1 MASFSEYYEEAR
13 RAQQRQNRA
22 PRTAPKSSYWDG
34 LQNAS
39 APAPVKSGNPD
50 FFKDPLGATLDFLS
64 RGVYG
69 ATNVVSGKVDDAVE
83 AGKKIQQGD
92 VAGGV
97 AEMIGKALFDVNA
110 GGRFVEGLTTDQSDK
125 KRFFSDVIEESTD
138 KAGEQFDPNYVNRV
152 DNVAGPVKG
161 VAGFAADM
169 ALDPISYI
177 PIPVGK
183 IVSGAKGLKA
193 RVSPAKAE
201 EAATPAVAAS
211 SETPPNAP
219 QKGGVTPREA
229 ATFALPE
236 AQPRGTALAEAERP
250 VQPFSATLEDFLL
263 NPPAGAPLTAPV
275 APKPRLPELP
285 GAPLFDD
292 TTFATT
298 PTPKKTRK
306 TAKKKTNP
314 EVPDAPKVAQ
324 ALAKVEQEAPAT
336 PRDEARQMWV
346 AIADLGYAIDTG
358 KTKVP
363 ITRDI
368 VEQAITME
376 KAGTL
381 PPEWDSHLRFLREE
395 AEINRP
401 YVRDELEGFIPVG
414 TSTAEREGLRAGETD
429 VKASDALAE
438 AALKTP
444 ENDDAAKW
452 LAENDNGV
460 APEQMKGARH
470 VQGQA
475 VRVDATPH
483 GIAAGLSQT
492 PLSPGE
498 ILKSSGQAQR
508 MRDLLDTV
516 EMMVKAGEI
525 PAKPARSP
533 IIPGTKGFG
542 HSETVI
548 SDYVASFNYWVNN
561 GIDDLADSAGRIT
574 LELADGRE
582 VQVLADDIRAMLN
595 KIEDVDEYVP
605 NAAGSY
611 GPEDFGR
618 REQEILDATDRLFRE
633 EIDLGYMNPAR
644 EAVEITNV
652 LDAWQYII
660 RERHDLLHKQMGE
673 YGYEYIM
680 DAVGR
685 NPARFVERMDVL
697 RRLLNNDFDL
707 DNLEV
712 LRELRRLD
720 ETRPGLNVLDRE
732 LMLGVDETLSP
743 TPKTEPPATQDTVEA
758 LPEEAPEGMPEP
770 PPVPFVPDPTPTT
783 PRPADIEGQNPGD
796 VAEVIATPSTISPVP
811 STAEEVAEIVEAM
824 VDETPLLRT
833 DDPRAL
839 IRVVGDIIAKV
850 TKNNIIDV
858 PEKAPFRSRS
868 GAYRTA
874 QQKGEGFGWHLKKW
888 NTQNQY
894 DVEANIWPAI
904 VELSEEVFKREGIGQ
919 RDISKMFSKNRSR
932 WDERLWT
939 EIHDLLDKSMNKMGV
954 KQVLGY
960 GEDLIPL
967 SFGDI
972 HRSLA
977 KTITNPDMRLML
989 FHNGNTRANWT
1000 NVADAVR
1007 VALWG
1012 GSDEEVLRTLLNTQK
1027 PGAKG
1032 ARETM
1037 PNNLVKD
1044 DIKAFKAFKP
1054 KGSKGDG
1061 WTHVS
1066 GAALA
1071 EELARGIRL
1080 AADDLAKT
1088 AINNGWRMAERG
1100 ATETYDLASEAL
1112 QRLDDLYVDPTARS
1126 EFLRQVDSLDK
1137 DIAKKGGETGVYQDS
1152 VDAATEIVRV
1162 TTGDDIV
1169 EDAAVLVPL
1178 EKAVDSKAVQDG
1190 VDNASR
1196 KRTKSAIS
1204 QVDEQIDA
1212 ARGKAM
1218 LEANVGP
1225 RLDDTDNVEEGLK
1238 AYGEAVELYDMA
1250 PRSVAE
1256 IDQSTRRLL
1265 GMRGELAKTFNV
1277 KYGHEQIWDITHNK
1291 SLAAQEYLGSK
1302 TLLLSDL
1309 SKRYTR
1315 EEMAEAF
1322 QRIQLNSPIR
1332 PDDELQGSLASLISN
1347 LWDAGEDSIFTN
1359 VFLNTEKNLDY
1370 VNDIFKVKFDGS
1382 KQFVPQFDIGAAK
1395 ARSVEMFG
1403 KPHRYHQF
1411 LGEQW
1416 RQWEVTDPADFLTR
1430 ALDAALTIAER
1441 KAVVENFVSRGKSLG
1456 WLSYKPEPGFVKVP
1470 HTSNQSSFS
1479 VFLPQ
1484 QIDGKAVYYN
1494 KEIIRELHHADIL
1507 TTTSRQMQGE
1517 MGEAVRKYFMP
1528 LQNAWKIAITIYRP
1542 GHHIRNAIG
1551 DASITWVKRGNR
1563 QYAKSMSDAFKV
1575 MGMRKDYTDVD
1586 LIAALKSIDGEDAL
1600 PARQSDVIV
1609 RGSLNGQKVEITAGN
1624 ILDLLHRKG
1633 LRPTYHM
1640 SEGTFDDAL
1649 MQSKMAKWSKV
1660 LSLQTDTQGR
1670 TTAFNK
1676 MAGGVS
1682 QARDHYARAQHF
1694 IQILHQ
1700 ELGKGGAFTGKQFS
1714 GVKSLDTLFDLAAA
1728 EVKKYHPDASML
1740 TPRESKYFRV
1750 VVPFYSWFSK
1760 ILPVIFESTLRHPGR
1775 VMAFPKASYELAVAN
1790 GVNPDSISEPFPE
1803 DQLFPSF
1810 LTEKALGPQFGN
1822 AVDGYLGVNPGIT
1835 HMDVFNTIG
1844 HDPVRGI
1851 LGMTSPLIRTPIEI
1865 AAGGSLGTG
1874 ARINDTSDY
1883 LDESIP
1889 GVNYL
1894 SDIMGVSVTGSLGS
1908 IFSGQP
1914 GLDPQFQVARGN
1926 KGGFGS
1932 EDMWM
1937 SAMNWATG
1945 LGIQDMSRPNYIN
1958 YAELERKRGE
1968 VPAE

>member
-1 MASFSEYYEEAR
+1 MASFSEYFEEAR
-13 RAQQRQNRA
+13 RNLARKRGPAPQQSDA
-22 PRTAPKSSYWDG
+22 GWDAYLSG
-34 LQNAS
+34 MKGA
-39 APAPVKSGNPD
+39 APAAQGGNPD
-50 FFKDPLGATLDFLS
+50 FMKDPLGATLDFLS
-64 RGVYG
+64 RPLYGV
-69 ATNVVSGKVDDAVE
+69 TNAVSGIVDDNVASIQKV
-83 AGKKIQQGD
+83 QQGD
-92 VAGGV
+92 AGGV
-97 AEMIGKALFDVNA
+97 AEMLGQVLFNPRTP
-110 GGRFVEGLTTDQSDK
+110 GRLIEGLTTDQPDK

-138 KAGEQFDPNYVNRV
+138 KAGQAFNPDYVDRV
-152 DNVAGPVKG
+152 DNVYGPLKG
-161 VAGFAADM
+161 IAGFTADM
-169 ALDPISYI
+169 ALDPISYV
-177 PIPVGK
+177 PIPVGA
-183 IVSGAKGLKA
+183 IVKGARAVKGKL
-193 RVSPAKAE
+193 SPAAKTE
-201 EAATPAVAAS
+201 EAATPAVVAS
-211 SETPPNAP
+211 SETPPAAP
-219 QKGGVTPREA
+219 QRGGMTPREA
-229 ATFALPE
+229 MSIPLPE
-236 AQPRGTALAEAERP
+236 KTAAGLAEMPALRP
-250 VQPFSATLEDFLL
+250 SDALSEFLQE
-263 NPPAGAPLTAPV
+263 PPTGAVIRPPV
-275 APKPRLPELP
+275 APEPRLPELP
-285 GAPLFDD
+285 SAPLFDEK
-292 TTFATT
+292 TFATA
-298 PTPKKTRK
+298 PTPQKARK
-306 TAKKKTNP
+306 TSRKKDNP
-314 EVPDAPKVAQ
+314 EVVEAPKVAQ
-324 ALAKVEQEAPAT
+324 AVAKAEQEVPS

-346 AIADLGYAIDTG
+346 GIADLGYAIDTG
-358 KTKVP
+358 KSKVP
-363 ITRDI
+363 ITRDM
-368 VEQAITME
+368 VEQAVTLE
-376 KAGTL
+376 RSGEL
-381 PPEWDSHLRFLREE
+381 PPEWQSHLRFLREE

-414 TSTAEREGLRAGETD
+414 TSTKEREGLRAGEAD
-429 VKASDALAE
+429 AKASDILAE

-444 ENDDAAKW
+444 ENDAAAKW

-460 APEQMKGARH
+460 APAQMQVAKKTQGTASRTGA
-470 VQGQA
+470 A
-475 VRVDATPH
+475 PH

-498 ILKSSGQAQR
+498 ILKSSGQAKR

-525 PAKPARSP
+525 PAVPARSP
-533 IIPGTKGFG
+533 IVPGTKGFG
-542 HSETVI
+542 HSEAVI
-548 SDYVASFNYWVNN
+548 SDYVASFNYWVSN
-561 GIDDLADSAGRIT
+561 GLEELADKSGRIT
-574 LELADGRE
+574 LELASGAEVKVSVEE
-582 VQVLADDIRAMLN
+582 VQELLRRIDDIDN
-595 KIEDVDEYVP
+595 YVP
-605 NAAGSY
+605 GEAGSY
-611 GPEDFGR
+611 TPPNMTR
-618 REQEILDATDRLFRE
+618 REYEILDAADQLFRE
-633 EIDLGYMNPAR
+633 EIELGYMNPAR

-652 LDAWQYII
+652 LDAWQYLI
-660 RERHDLLHKQMGE
+660 RERHDVLYKQMGE
-673 YGYEYIM
+673 YGYEYVM

-685 NPARFVERMDVL
+685 NPARFVQRMEVL
-697 RRLLNNDFDL
+697 RRLLHNEFDL
-707 DNLEV
+707 DNLET

-732 LMLGVDETLSP
+732 LMLGVDETLNP

-758 LPEEAPEGMPEP
+758 LPEEALEGMPEP
-770 PPVPFVPDPTPTT
+770 PPVPFIPDPTPTT
-783 PRPADIEGQNPGD
+783 PRPADIEGATATD
-796 VAEVIATPSTISPVP
+796 IAEVVDTPSTISPVP

-824 VDETPLLRT
+824 VDETPLPRT

-850 TKNNIIDV
+850 TKNNITDV
-858 PEKAPFRSRS
+858 PDKAPFRSRS

-874 QQKGEGFGWHLKKW
+874 QENGEGLGWHLKKW

-904 VELSEEVFKREGIGQ
+904 IELSEEVFKREGIGQ
-919 RDISKMFSKNRSR
+919 KNIAGMYSKNRAR

-939 EIHDLLDKSMNKMGV
+939 QIHTLLDQSLNRLGV

-972 HRSLA
+972 HRALQGV
-977 KTITNPDMRLML
+977 IPDDARLML

-1000 NVADAVR
+1000 NVGDAVR

-1012 GSDEEVLRTLLNTQK
+1012 GSDDEIKAALLNTQK

-1032 ARETM
+1032 ARGEAM
-1037 PNNLVKD
+1037 PNNLTKA
-1044 DIKAFKAFKP
+1044 DIKAFKSFKP

-1061 WTHVS
+1061 WVHVT
-1066 GAALA
+1066 G
-1071 EELARGIRL
+1071 EELADQLTYGIREASESL
-1080 AADDLAKT
+1080 ART

-1126 EFLRQVDSLDK
+1126 EFLRQVAGLDK
-1137 DIAKKGGETGVYQDS
+1137 NIAKAGSATGTYQDS
-1152 VDAATEIVRV
+1152 VDAATEITRV
-1162 TTGDDIV
+1162 AVGDDIV

-1178 EKAVDSKAVQDG
+1178 EKAEDLRAVQNG
-1190 VDNASR
+1190 VDNATR
-1196 KRTKSAIS
+1196 KRVKSAVS
-1204 QVDEQIDA
+1204 EVDEQIDA

-1218 LEANVGP
+1218 LEANIGQ
-1225 RLDDTDNVEEGLK
+1225 RLDGSDEADALA
-1238 AYGEAVELYDMA
+1238 AYGEAIEIYDMA

-1265 GMRGELAKTFNV
+1265 GMRGELSKTFNV
-1277 KYGHEQIWDITHNK
+1277 KHGHEQIWDITHNK
-1291 SLAAQEYLGSK
+1291 SLAAQEYLGS
-1302 TLLLSDL
+1302 LHLRLSDL

-1315 EEMAEAF
+1315 EEMLEAF
-1322 QRIQLNSPIR
+1322 QRVQLRSPIR
-1332 PDDELQGSLASLISN
+1332 PDDELQSELARMVAN
-1347 LWDAGEDSIFTN
+1347 LWDAGEDSLFSN

-1370 VNDIFKVKFDGS
+1370 LNDLLKIKFDSS
-1382 KQFVPQFDIGAAK
+1382 KQFLPQFDIGLAK
-1395 ARSVEMFG
+1395 SRAVEAFG
-1403 KPHRYHQF
+1403 KPTRFYQF

-1416 RQWEVTDPADFLTR
+1416 RGWKIEDPADFLSR
-1430 ALDAALTIAER
+1430 MSDAALTLAER
-1441 KAVVENFVSRGKSLG
+1441 KAIVENFVARGKGLG
-1456 WLSYKPEPGFVKVP
+1456 WLSYDPKPGFVKVP
-1470 HTSNQSSFS
+1470 HTSNTSSFS

-1551 DASITWVKRGNR
+1551 DASITWVKRGGR
-1563 QYAKSMSDAFKV
+1563 QYSRSMSDAFRV
-1575 MGMRKDYTDVD
+1575 MAMRKDYTDVD
-1586 LIAALKSIDGEDAL
+1586 LIKALKAVDGEDAL

-1609 RGSLNGQKVEITAGN
+1609 RGTLNGQKVEITAGN

-1660 LSLQTDTQGR
+1660 ISLQEDVHGR

-1676 MAGGVS
+1676 AAGGVS

-1700 ELGKGGAFTGKQFS
+1700 ELGKGGVFSGKQFS
-1714 GVKSLDTLFDLAAA
+1714 GVKSLDNLFDLAAA

-1775 VMAFPKASYELAVAN
+1775 VMAFPKASYNLAVAN
-1790 GVNPDSISEPFPE
+1790 GVNPDSISEPFPQ

-1822 AVDGYLGVNPGIT
+1822 AAEGYFGVNPGLT
-1835 HMDVFNTIG
+1835 HMDVFNTLG
-1844 HDPVRGI
+1844 ADPIRGI
-1851 LGMTSPLIRTPIEI
+1851 LGMTSPLIRTPVEL

-1874 ARINDTSDY
+1874 ARINDASDY

-1908 IFSGQP
+1908 IFSGKP
-1914 GLDPQFQVARGN
+1914 GLDPQFQVAKGN

-1932 EDMWM
+1932 EDMWL